1 MKNLKATL
9 IVDLLGNISTTS
21 RQWSQDLGAFSHA
34 GQRGLGGVGTA
45 VRRLGGDAEASSS
58 QMRQAF
64 RGMRSGMHAVS
75 ADMDRLKLSAEG
87 VFGSLTRL
95 YGLIT
100 GGALVY
106 GFKRLFLDPAV
117 HMESFQTRITSLNHG
132 DASATADTLKWAQK
146 NTQQAPWSLNQILEE
161 YSTTRGYGMSDAES
175 RRYVQMLEDQ
185 AGRHGWNK
193 QQIEGASLQ
202 LREMFARGK
211 LQGQDANQLSGYG
224 INAYQVL
231 AEKLHTDAGHMRKL
245 GEAGKLG
252 PETIRLL
259 FQTLREQASG
269 MAEKSMHTWAGM
281 TMRMQSDWDQFA
293 LKVMN
298 GGPFKFLEKQLSGV
312 LDQIAV
318 MQKDGQLDEL
328 ANDIGQGMLTAFM
341 SATEAVKWLVKQ
353 IKAARQALKQL
364 RDDGYGKN
372 LDNIASGAKTLAKYL
387 LLVYAAR
394 TALRLAGTVGMGA
407 LRLGST
413 PLRYTLATVG
423 AVTSPF
429 RKRRPVMPG
438 ELPGRGGRFMNFLS
452 GVNPAAVQ
460 PVLVT
465 NWPAGALAGGGSG
478 GGNTL
483 IEEGGSGKKRRNGR
497 TKKGPGKGRGMST
510 VVTAGEEL
518 AESAAK
524 KGLFGRMASRVG
536 GWFGKIPGLS
546 KAGSLLSAAGSK
558 LGLGKAA
565 GWLGKGGKF
574 LGRLGGGAFG
584 AALLAAPTLLDSQAT
599 AHDKGA
605 AVGSGIGAVAGGA
618 LGTFAGP
625 VGTVIGSTVGSYLG
639 EYLGGWL
646 TDAYQKIT
654 GGNDNGSGQ
663 AVQKAAARV
672 ELVAPEGWDKR
683 SIDIDDSDMFGL
695 DLNFYSGGNYVPWG

>member
-1 MKNLKATL
+1 MKNLKASL
-9 IVDLLGNISTTS
+9 IVDLLGNISSKS

-45 VRRLGGDAEASSS
+45 VRRLGGEAEASSS
-58 QMRQAF
+58 RMRQAF

-106 GFKRLFLDPAV
+106 GFKRLFLDPAA

-132 DASATADTLKWAQK
+132 DASATADTLKWAQR

-193 QQIEGASLQ
+193 QQVEGASLQ

-231 AEKLHTDAGHMRKL
+231 AEKLHTSASAIRKL

-318 MQKDGQLDEL
+318 MQKDGQLDDI
-328 ANDIGQGMLTAFM
+328 ANDIGQGMLTAFT
-341 SATEAVKWLVKQ
+341 SARDAVTWLVEK
-353 IKAARQALKQL
+353 IKAARQALKRL
-364 RDDGYGKN
+364 RDDGYGKT

-407 LRLGST
+407 LRLGAT

-429 RKRRPVMPG
+429 RKRQPVMPG
-438 ELPGRGGRFMNFLS
+438 EPPGRGGRFMNFLS

-465 NWPAGALAGGGSG
+465 NWPAGALAGGGG
-478 GGNTL
+478 NGGNTL
-483 IEEGGSGKKRRNGR
+483 IEDGGSGKKRRRGR

-518 AESAAK
+518 AENAAK

-546 KAGSLLSAAGSK
+546 KAGSLLSAAGNK
-558 LGLGKAA
+558 LGLGKVA
-565 GWLGKGGKF
+565 GWFGKGGKF
-574 LGRLGGGAFG
+574 LGRFGGGAFG
-584 AALLAAPTLLDSQAT
+584 ATLLAAPTLLDSQAT

-618 LGTFAGP
+618 LGALAGG
-625 VGTVIGSTVGSYLG
+625 VGAVVGSTVGSYLG
-639 EYLGGWL
+639 DYLGGWL

-654 GGNDNGSGQ
+654 GGNDNNNPPP
-663 AVQKAAARV
+663 QKAEARV
-672 ELVAPEGWDKR
+672 ELVAPPGWDAR
-683 SIDIDDSDMFGL
+683 SIDINDSDPFGL
-695 DLNFYSGGNYVPWG
+695 DLNFYSGGNYVPYG

>member
-1 MKNLKATL
+1 MKNLKASL
-9 IVDLLGNISTTS
+9 IVDLLGNISTKS

-45 VRRLGGDAEASSS
+45 VRRLGGEAETSSS
-58 QMRQAF
+58 RMRQAF
-64 RGMRSGMHAVS
+64 RGMRGGIHAVS
-75 ADMDRLKLSAEG
+75 ADLDRLKLSAEG
-87 VFGSLTRL
+87 AFGKLTHL
-95 YGLIT
+95 YGLLT
-100 GGALVY
+100 GGAAVY
-106 GFKRLFLDPAV
+106 GFKRLFLDPAA

-132 DASATADTLKWAQK
+132 DASATADTIKWAQK

-161 YSTTRGYGMSDAES
+161 YAITRGYGMSDAES

-185 AGRHGWNK
+185 AGRHGWNR
-193 QQIEGASLQ
+193 QQVEGASLQ

-231 AEKLHTDAGHMRKL
+231 AEKLHTTTGAIRKL
-245 GEAGKLG
+245 GEEGKLG

-341 SATEAVKWLVKQ
+341 SATEAVKWLVNQ
-353 IKAARQALKQL
+353 IKAARLALKQL
-364 RDDGYGKN
+364 RDDGYGKT

-394 TALRLAGTVGMGA
+394 TALRMAGAVGMGA
-407 LRLGST
+407 LRLGAT

-429 RKRRPVMPG
+429 RKRQPVMPG

-460 PVLVT
+460 PVFVT
-465 NWPAGALAGGGSG
+465 NWPAGALAGTGGN

-483 IEEGGSGKKRRNGR
+483 TEDGGRGKKRRNGR
-497 TKKGPGKGRGMST
+497 TKKGPGKGRGVST

-536 GWFGKIPGLS
+536 SWFGKIPGLS
-546 KAGSLLSAAGSK
+546 KAGSLLSAAGNK
-558 LGLGKAA
+558 LGLGKVA

-574 LGRLGGGAFG
+574 LGRFGGGAFG

-605 AVGSGIGAVAGGA
+605 AVGSGAGAVIGGA

-639 EYLGGWL
+639 DYLGGWL

-654 GGNDNGSGQ
+654 GSNDNSGQ

-672 ELVAPEGWDKR
+672 ELIAPEGWQAR
-683 SIDIDDSDMFGL
+683 SIDIDDSDPFGL
-695 DLNFYSGGNYVPWG
+695 DMNFYSGGNYVPYG

>member
-1 MKNLKATL
+1 MKNLKASL
-9 IVDLLGNISTTS
+9 IVDLLGNISTKS

-58 QMRQAF
+58 RMRQAF

-328 ANDIGQGMLTAFM
+328 ANDIGQGMLTAFL
-341 SATEAVKWLVKQ
+341 SAKDAVTWLVEK

-364 RDDGYGKN
+364 RDDGYGKT

-394 TALRLAGTVGMGA
+394 TALRLGRAVGMGA
-407 LRLGST
+407 LRLGAT

-460 PVLVT
+460 PVFVT
-465 NWPAGALAGGGSG
+465 NWPAAGLTGAGGN

-483 IEEGGSGKKRRNGR
+483 IEEGGGKKRRSGR
-497 TKKGPGKGRGMST
+497 TKKGPGKGRGIST

-518 AESAAK
+518 AENAAK

-558 LGLGKAA
+558 LGLGKVA
-565 GWLGKGGKF
+565 GWLGKGGKL
-574 LGRLGGGAFG
+574 LGRFGGGALG
-584 AALLAAPTLLDSQAT
+584 AALTAAPVLLDDQAT
-599 AHDKGA
+599 THDKGA
-605 AVGSGIGAVAGGA
+605 AVGSGIGMVAGGA
-618 LGTFAGP
+618 LGSFAGP
-625 VGTVIGSTVGSYLG
+625 VGTMIGSTVGSYLG

-654 GGNDNGSGQ
+654 GSDNGNGQ

-695 DLNFYSGGNYVPWG
+695 DLNFYSGGNYVPYG

>member
-1 MKNLKATL
+1 MKNLKASL
-9 IVDLLGNISTTS
+9 IVDLLGNISTKS

-45 VRRLGGDAEASSS
+45 VRRLGGEAETSSS
-58 QMRQAF
+58 RMRQAF
-64 RGMRSGMHAVS
+64 RGMRGGIHAVS
-75 ADMDRLKLSAEG
+75 ADLDRLKLSAEG
-87 VFGSLTRL
+87 AFGKLTHL
-95 YGLIT
+95 YGLLT
-100 GGALVY
+100 GGAAVY
-106 GFKRLFLDPAV
+106 GFKRLFLDPAA

-132 DASATADTLKWAQK
+132 DASATADTIKWAQK

-161 YSTTRGYGMSDAES
+161 YAITRGYGMSDAES

-185 AGRHGWNK
+185 AGRHGWNR
-193 QQIEGASLQ
+193 QQVEGASLQ

-231 AEKLHTDAGHMRKL
+231 AEKLHTTTGAIRKL
-245 GEAGKLG
+245 GEEGKLG

-298 GGPFKFLEKQLSGV
+298 GGPFKFLETQLSGV

-328 ANDIGQGMLTAFM
+328 ANDIGQGMLTAFT
-341 SATEAVKWLVKQ
+341 SARDAVTWLVKQ

-364 RDDGYGKN
+364 RDDGYGKT
-372 LDNIASGAKTLAKYL
+372 LDNIAGGAKTLAKYL

-394 TALRLAGTVGMGA
+394 TALRMAGAVGMGA
-407 LRLGST
+407 LRLGAT

-460 PVLVT
+460 PVFVT
-465 NWPAGALAGGGSG
+465 NWPAGALAGTGGN

-483 IEEGGSGKKRRNGR
+483 TEDGGSGKKRRNRR
-497 TKKGPGKGRGMST
+497 TRKGPGKGRGVST

-558 LGLGKAA
+558 LGLGKVA
-565 GWLGKGGKF
+565 GWLGKGSKF
-574 LGRLGGGAFG
+574 LGRFGGGAFG
-584 AALLAAPTLLDSQAT
+584 AALLAAPTLLDSQAS

-605 AVGSGIGAVAGGA
+605 AVGSGAGAVIGGA

-639 EYLGGWL
+639 DYLGGWL

-654 GGNDNGSGQ
+654 GSNDNSGQ

-672 ELVAPEGWDKR
+672 ELIAPEGWQAR
-683 SIDIDDSDMFGL
+683 SIDIDDSDPFGL
-695 DLNFYSGGNYVPWG
+695 DMNFYSGGNYVPYG

>member
-1 MKNLKATL
+1 MKNLKASL
-9 IVDLLGNISTTS
+9 IVDLLGNISTKS

-45 VRRLGGDAEASSS
+45 VRRLGGEAEVTSSR
-58 QMRQAF
+58 MRQAF
-64 RGMRSGMHAVS
+64 RGMRGGIHAVS
-75 ADMDRLKLSAEG
+75 ADLDRLALSAQG
-87 VFGSLTRL
+87 AFGKLTHL
-95 YGLIT
+95 YGLLT

-193 QQIEGASLQ
+193 QQVEGASLQ

-231 AEKLHTDAGHMRKL
+231 AEKLHTTAGAIRDL
-245 GEAGKLG
+245 GEKGKLG

-364 RDDGYGKN
+364 RDDGYGKT

-394 TALRLAGTVGMGA
+394 TALRFGRAVGLGA
-407 LRLGST
+407 LRLGAT

-429 RKRRPVMPG
+429 RKRQPVMPG

-460 PVLVT
+460 PVFVT

-483 IEEGGSGKKRRNGR
+483 IEEGGGGKKRRSGR
-497 TKKGPGKGRGMST
+497 TKKGPGKGRGVST

-524 KGLFGRMASRVG
+524 KGFFGRMASRVG
-536 GWFGKIPGLS
+536 GWFGKIPGVT
-546 KAGSLLSAAGSK
+546 KAGSLLSAAGNK
-558 LGLGKAA
+558 LGLGKVT
-565 GWLGKGGKF
+565 GWLGKGGKL
-574 LGRLGGGAFG
+574 LGRVGSGAFG
-584 AALLAAPTLLDSQAT
+584 AALLAAPTLLDSQAS
-599 AHDKGA
+599 AYDKGA
-605 AVGSGIGAVAGGA
+605 AVGSGVGAVVGGA

-639 EYLGGWL
+639 DYLGGWL

-654 GGNDNGSGQ
+654 GGNDSGSGQ
-663 AVQKAAARV
+663 AIQKASARV
-672 ELVAPEGWDKR
+672 ELVAPEGWQAR
-683 SIDIDDSDMFGL
+683 SIDINDSDPFGL
-695 DLNFYSGGNYVPWG
+695 DMNFYSGGNYVPYG

>member
-1 MKNLKATL
+1 MKNLKASL
-9 IVDLLGNISTTS
+9 IVDLLGNISSKS

-45 VRRLGGDAEASSS
+45 VRHLGGETEVTSSR
-58 QMRQAF
+58 MRQAF
-64 RGMRSGMHAVS
+64 RGMRGGIHAVS
-75 ADMDRLKLSAEG
+75 ADLDRLALSAQG
-87 VFGSLTRL
+87 AFGKLTHL
-95 YGLIT
+95 YGLLT

-106 GFKRLFLDPAV
+106 GFKRLFLDPAAQ
-117 HMESFQTRITSLNHG
+117 MESFQTRITSLNHG
-132 DASATADTLKWAQK
+132 DASATADTLNWAQK

-193 QQIEGASLQ
+193 QQVEGASLQ

-231 AEKLHTDAGHMRKL
+231 AEKLHTTAGAIRKL
-245 GEAGKLG
+245 GEEGKLG
-252 PETIRLL
+252 PETIKLL

-298 GGPFKFLEKQLSGV
+298 GGPFKFLETQMSGI

-318 MQKDGQLDEL
+318 MQKDGQFDEI
-328 ANDIGQGMLTAFM
+328 ANDIGQGMLTAFT
-341 SATEAVKWLVKQ
+341 SAKDAVTWLVEK

-364 RDDGYGKN
+364 RDDGYGKT

-394 TALRLAGTVGMGA
+394 TALRLAGAVGMGA
-407 LRLGST
+407 LRLGAT

-460 PVLVT
+460 PVFVT
-465 NWPAGALAGGGSG
+465 NWPAGALAGAGGN

-483 IEEGGSGKKRRNGR
+483 IEDGGSGRKRRGGR
-497 TKKGPGKGRGMST
+497 IKKGPGKGRGIST

-558 LGLGKAA
+558 LGLGKVA
-565 GWLGKGGKF
+565 GWLGKGGKL
-574 LGRLGGGAFG
+574 LGRFGGGALG
-584 AALLAAPTLLDSQAT
+584 AALTAAPVLLDNQAT
-599 AHDKGA
+599 THDKGA
-605 AVGSGIGAVAGGA
+605 AVGSGIGMVAGGA
-618 LGTFAGP
+618 LGSFAGP
-625 VGTVIGSTVGSYLG
+625 VGTMIGSTVGSYLG

-654 GGNDNGSGQ
+654 GSDNGNGQ

-672 ELVAPEGWDKR
+672 ELVAPPGWDKR

-695 DLNFYSGGNYVPWG
+695 DLNFYSGGNYVPYG

>member
-1 MKNLKATL
+1 MKNLKASL
-9 IVDLLGNISTTS
+9 IVDLLGNISTKS

-45 VRRLGGDAEASSS
+45 VRRLGGEAEAGSSR
-58 QMRQAF
+58 MRQAF
-64 RGMRSGMHAVS
+64 RGMRGGIHAVS
-75 ADMDRLKLSAEG
+75 ADLDRLKLSAEG
-87 VFGSLTRL
+87 AFGKLTHL
-95 YGLIT
+95 YGLLT
-100 GGALVY
+100 GGAAVY
-106 GFKRLFLDPAV
+106 GFKRLFLDPAS
-117 HMESFQTRITSLNHG
+117 HMENFKTRITSLNHG
-132 DASATADTLKWAQK
+132 DAAATDSTIKWARQ
-146 NTQQAPWSLNQILEE
+146 NTQEAPWSMSQILEE
-161 YSTTRGYGMSDAES
+161 YAVTRGYGMSDAES
-175 RRYVQMLEDQ
+175 RKYVHMLEDQ

-202 LREMFARGK
+202 LREMYARGK
-211 LQGQDANQLSGYG
+211 IQGQDANQLSGYG

-231 AEKLHTDAGHMRKL
+231 AEKLHTKASVIREL
-245 GEAGKLG
+245 GEKGKLG
-252 PETIRLL
+252 PEAIKLL
-259 FQTLREQASG
+259 FQTLQEQAKGAAKVASG
-269 MAEKSMHTWAGM
+269 TWTGM
-281 TMRMQSDWDQFA
+281 VMRMQSDWEQFA
-293 LKVMN
+293 QQVMDT
-298 GGPFKFLEKQLSGV
+298 GPFKFLETQLSGV

-328 ANDIGQGMLTAFM
+328 ANDIGQGMLTAFT
-341 SATEAVKWLVKQ
+341 SARDAVTWLVKQ

-364 RDDGYGKN
+364 RDDGYGKT
-372 LDNIASGAKTLAKYL
+372 LDNIAGGAKTLAKYL

-394 TALRLAGTVGMGA
+394 TALRMAGAVGMGA
-407 LRLGST
+407 LRLGAT

-429 RKRRPVMPG
+429 RKRRPVIPG
-438 ELPGRGGRFMNFLS
+438 EMPGRGGRFMNFLS

-460 PVLVT
+460 PVFVT
-465 NWPAGALAGGGSG
+465 NWPAGALAGAGGN

-483 IEEGGSGKKRRNGR
+483 TEDGGRGKKRRNGR
-497 TKKGPGKGRGMST
+497 TKKGPGKGRGVST

-546 KAGSLLSAAGSK
+546 KAGSLLSAAGNK
-558 LGLGKAA
+558 PGLGKVA
-565 GWLGKGGKF
+565 GWLGKGSKF
-574 LGRLGGGAFG
+574 LGRFGGGAFG
-584 AALLAAPTLLDSQAT
+584 AALLAAPTLLDSQAS

-605 AVGSGIGAVAGGA
+605 AVGSGAGAVIGGA

-639 EYLGGWL
+639 DYLGGWL

-654 GGNDNGSGQ
+654 GGNDNNNPLP
-663 AVQKAAARV
+663 QKAEARV
-672 ELVAPEGWDKR
+672 ELVAPPGWDAR
-683 SIDIDDSDMFGL
+683 SIDIDDSDPFGL
-695 DLNFYSGGNYVPWG
+695 DLNFYSGGNYVPYG

>member
-1 MKNLKATL
+1 MKNLKASL
-9 IVDLLGNISTTS
+9 IVDLLGNISTKS

-34 GQRGLGGVGTA
+34 GQRGLGGVGMA
-45 VRRLGGDAEASSS
+45 VRRLGGEAETSSS
-58 QMRQAF
+58 RMRQAF
-64 RGMRSGMHAVS
+64 RGMRGGIHAVS
-75 ADMDRLKLSAEG
+75 ADLDRLKLSAEG
-87 VFGSLTRL
+87 AFGKLTHL
-95 YGLIT
+95 YGLLT
-100 GGALVY
+100 GGAAVY
-106 GFKRLFLDPAV
+106 GFKRLFLDPAA

-132 DASATADTLKWAQK
+132 DASATADTIKWAQK

-161 YSTTRGYGMSDAES
+161 YSITRGYGMSDAES

-185 AGRHGWNK
+185 AGRHGWNR
-193 QQIEGASLQ
+193 QQVEGASLQ

-231 AEKLHTDAGHMRKL
+231 AEKLHTTTGAVRKL
-245 GEAGKLG
+245 GEEGKLG

-364 RDDGYGKN
+364 RDDGYGRT

-394 TALRLAGTVGMGA
+394 TALRMAGAVGMGA
-407 LRLGST
+407 LRLGAT

-460 PVLVT
+460 PVFVT

-483 IEEGGSGKKRRNGR
+483 IEDGGSGKKRRNRR
-497 TKKGPGKGRGMST
+497 TKKGPGKGRGVST

-558 LGLGKAA
+558 LGLGKVT

-574 LGRLGGGAFG
+574 LGRFGGGAFG

-654 GGNDNGSGQ
+654 GGNDNNNPPP
-663 AVQKAAARV
+663 QKAEARV
-672 ELVAPEGWDKR
+672 ELVAPPGWDAR
-683 SIDIDDSDMFGL
+683 SIDIDDSDPFGL
-695 DLNFYSGGNYVPWG
+695 DLNFYSGGNYVPYG

>member
-1 MKNLKATL
+1 MKNLKASL
-9 IVDLLGNISTTS
+9 IVDLLGNISTKS

-45 VRRLGGDAEASSS
+45 VRRLGGEAEAGSSR
-58 QMRQAF
+58 MRQAF
-64 RGMRSGMHAVS
+64 RGMRGGIHAVS
-75 ADMDRLKLSAEG
+75 ADLDRLKLSAEG
-87 VFGSLTRL
+87 AFGKLTHL
-95 YGLIT
+95 YGLLT
-100 GGALVY
+100 GGAAVY
-106 GFKRLFLDPAV
+106 GFKRLFLDPAS
-117 HMESFQTRITSLNHG
+117 HMENFKTRITSLNHG
-132 DASATADTLKWAQK
+132 DAAATDSTIKWARQ
-146 NTQQAPWSLNQILEE
+146 NTQEAPWSMSQILEE
-161 YSTTRGYGMSDAES
+161 YAVTRGYGMSDAES
-175 RRYVQMLEDQ
+175 RKYVHMLEDQ

-202 LREMFARGK
+202 LREMYARGK
-211 LQGQDANQLSGYG
+211 IQGQDANQLSGYG

-231 AEKLHTDAGHMRKL
+231 AEKLHTKASVIREL
-245 GEAGKLG
+245 GEKGKLG
-252 PETIRLL
+252 PEAIKLL
-259 FQTLREQASG
+259 FQTLQEQAKGAAKVASG
-269 MAEKSMHTWAGM
+269 TWTGM
-281 TMRMQSDWDQFA
+281 VMRMQSDWEQFA
-293 LKVMN
+293 QQVMDT
-298 GGPFKFLEKQLSGV
+298 GPFKFLEKQLSGV

-364 RDDGYGKN
+364 RDDGYGKT
-372 LDNIASGAKTLAKYL
+372 LDNIAGGAKTLAKYL

-394 TALRLAGTVGMGA
+394 TALRMAGAVGMGA
-407 LRLGST
+407 LRLGAT

-429 RKRRPVMPG
+429 RKRRPVIPG
-438 ELPGRGGRFMNFLS
+438 EMPGRGGRFMNFLS
-452 GVNPAAVQ
+452 GVNSAAVQ
-460 PVLVT
+460 PVFVT

-483 IEEGGSGKKRRNGR
+483 IEDGGSSKKRRSGR
-497 TKKGPGKGRGMST
+497 TKKGPGKGRGIST

-546 KAGSLLSAAGSK
+546 KAGSLLSAAGNK
-558 LGLGKAA
+558 PGLGKVA
-565 GWLGKGGKF
+565 GWLGKGSKF
-574 LGRLGGGAFG
+574 LGRFGGGAFG
-584 AALLAAPTLLDSQAT
+584 AALLAAPTLLDSQAS

-605 AVGSGIGAVAGGA
+605 AVGSGAGAVIGGA

-639 EYLGGWL
+639 DYLGGWL

-654 GGNDNGSGQ
+654 GGNDNNNPPP
-663 AVQKAAARV
+663 QKAEARV
-672 ELVAPEGWDKR
+672 ELVAPPGWDAR
-683 SIDIDDSDMFGL
+683 SIDIDDSDPFGL
-695 DLNFYSGGNYVPWG
+695 DMNFYSGGNYVPYG

>member
-1 MKNLKATL
+1 MKNLKASL
-9 IVDLLGNISTTS
+9 IVDLLGNISTKS

-45 VRRLGGDAEASSS
+45 VRRLGGEAETSSS
-58 QMRQAF
+58 RMRQAF
-64 RGMRSGMHAVS
+64 RGMRGGIHAVS
-75 ADMDRLKLSAEG
+75 ADLDRLKLSAEG
-87 VFGSLTRL
+87 AFGKLTHL
-95 YGLIT
+95 YGLLT
-100 GGALVY
+100 GGAAVY
-106 GFKRLFLDPAV
+106 GFKRLFLDPAA

-132 DASATADTLKWAQK
+132 DASATADTIKWAQK

-161 YSTTRGYGMSDAES
+161 YAITRGYGMSDAES

-185 AGRHGWNK
+185 AGRHGWNR
-193 QQIEGASLQ
+193 QQVEGASLQ

-231 AEKLHTDAGHMRKL
+231 AEKLHTTTGAIRKL
-245 GEAGKLG
+245 GEEGKLG

-328 ANDIGQGMLTAFM
+328 ASDIGQGMLTAFM

-353 IKAARQALKQL
+353 IKAARLALKQL
-364 RDDGYGKN
+364 RDDGYGKT
-372 LDNIASGAKTLAKYL
+372 LDNIAGGAKTLAKYL

-394 TALRLAGTVGMGA
+394 TALRMAGAVGMGA
-407 LRLGST
+407 LRLGAT

-429 RKRRPVMPG
+429 RKRQPVMPG

-460 PVLVT
+460 PVFVT
-465 NWPAGALAGGGSG
+465 NWPAGALAGTGGN

-483 IEEGGSGKKRRNGR
+483 TEDGGSGKKRRNRR
-497 TKKGPGKGRGMST
+497 TRKGPGKGRGVST

-524 KGLFGRMASRVG
+524 KGFFGRMASRVG

-558 LGLGKAA
+558 LGLGKVA
-565 GWLGKGGKF
+565 GWLGKGSKF
-574 LGRLGGGAFG
+574 LGRFGGGAFG
-584 AALLAAPTLLDSQAT
+584 AALLAAPTLLDSQAS

-618 LGTFAGP
+618 LGALAGG
-625 VGTVIGSTVGSYLG
+625 VGAVVGSTVGSYLG
-639 EYLGGWL
+639 DYLGGWL

-654 GGNDNGSGQ
+654 GSNDNSGQ

-672 ELVAPEGWDKR
+672 ELIAPEGWQAR
-683 SIDIDDSDMFGL
+683 SIDIDDSDPFGL
-695 DLNFYSGGNYVPWG
+695 DMNFYSGGNYVPYG

>member
-1 MKNLKATL
+1 MKNLKASL
-9 IVDLLGNISTTS
+9 IVDLLGNISTKS

-45 VRRLGGDAEASSS
+45 VRRLGGEAEAGSSR
-58 QMRQAF
+58 MRQAF
-64 RGMRSGMHAVS
+64 RGMRGGIHAVS
-75 ADMDRLKLSAEG
+75 ADLDRLKLSAEG
-87 VFGSLTRL
+87 AFGKLTHL
-95 YGLIT
+95 YGLLT
-100 GGALVY
+100 GGAAVY
-106 GFKRLFLDPAV
+106 GFKRLFLDPAA

-132 DASATADTLKWAQK
+132 DASATADTIKWAQK

-161 YSTTRGYGMSDAES
+161 YAITRGYGMSDAES

-185 AGRHGWNK
+185 AGRHGWNR
-193 QQIEGASLQ
+193 QQVEGASLQ

-231 AEKLHTDAGHMRKL
+231 AEKLHTTTGAIRKL
-245 GEAGKLG
+245 GEEGKLG

-298 GGPFKFLEKQLSGV
+298 GGPFKFLETQLSGV

-328 ANDIGQGMLTAFM
+328 ANDIGQGMLTAFV

-364 RDDGYGKN
+364 RDDGYGKT
-372 LDNIASGAKTLAKYL
+372 LDNIAGGAKTLAKYL

-394 TALRLAGTVGMGA
+394 TALRMAGAVGMGA
-407 LRLGST
+407 LRLGVT

-429 RKRRPVMPG
+429 RKRQPVMPG

-460 PVLVT
+460 PVFVT
-465 NWPAGALAGGGSG
+465 NWPAGALAGAGGN

-483 IEEGGSGKKRRNGR
+483 TEDGGRGKKRRNGR
-497 TKKGPGKGRGMST
+497 TKKGPGKGRGVST
-510 VVTAGEEL
+510 VVTAGEAL

-558 LGLGKAA
+558 LGLGKVA
-565 GWLGKGGKF
+565 GWLGKGSKF
-574 LGRLGGGAFG
+574 LGRIGGGAFG
-584 AALLAAPTLLDSQAT
+584 ATLLAAPTLLDSQAS

-618 LGTFAGP
+618 LGALAGG
-625 VGTVIGSTVGSYLG
+625 VGAVVGSTVGSYLG
-639 EYLGGWL
+639 DYLGGWL

-654 GGNDNGSGQ
+654 GSNDNSGQ

-672 ELVAPEGWDKR
+672 ELIAPEGWQAR
-683 SIDIDDSDMFGL
+683 SIDIDDSDPFGL
-695 DLNFYSGGNYVPWG
+695 DMNFYSGGNYVPYG

>member
-1 MKNLKATL
+1 MKNLKASL
-9 IVDLLGNISTTS
+9 IVDLLGNISTKS

-45 VRRLGGDAEASSS
+45 VRRLGGEAEAGSSR
-58 QMRQAF
+58 MRQAF
-64 RGMRSGMHAVS
+64 RGMRGGIHAVS
-75 ADMDRLKLSAEG
+75 ADLDRLKLSAEG
-87 VFGSLTRL
+87 AFGKLTHL
-95 YGLIT
+95 YGLLT
-100 GGALVY
+100 GGAAVY

-132 DASATADTLKWAQK
+132 DASATADTIKWAQK

-161 YSTTRGYGMSDAES
+161 YAITRGYGMSDAES

-185 AGRHGWNK
+185 AGRHGWNR
-193 QQIEGASLQ
+193 QQVEGASLQ

-231 AEKLHTDAGHMRKL
+231 AEKLHTTTGAIRKL
-245 GEAGKLG
+245 GEEGKLG

-298 GGPFKFLEKQLSGV
+298 GGPFKFLETQLSGV

-328 ANDIGQGMLTAFM
+328 ANDIGQGMLTAFT
-341 SATEAVKWLVKQ
+341 SARDAVTWLVKQ

-364 RDDGYGKN
+364 RDDGYGKT

-394 TALRLAGTVGMGA
+394 TALRMAGAVGMGA
-407 LRLGST
+407 LRLGAT

-460 PVLVT
+460 PVFVT

-483 IEEGGSGKKRRNGR
+483 IEDGGSSKKRRNGR
-497 TKKGPGKGRGMST
+497 TKKGPGKGRGVST
-510 VVTAGEEL
+510 VVTAGEAL

-546 KAGSLLSAAGSK
+546 KAGSLLSAAGNK
-558 LGLGKAA
+558 PGLGKVA
-565 GWLGKGGKF
+565 GWLGKGSKF
-574 LGRLGGGAFG
+574 LGRFGGGAFG
-584 AALLAAPTLLDSQAT
+584 AALLAAPTLLDSQAS

-605 AVGSGIGAVAGGA
+605 AVGSGAGAVIGGA

-639 EYLGGWL
+639 DYLGGWL

-654 GGNDNGSGQ
+654 GSNDNRGQ

-672 ELVAPEGWDKR
+672 ELIAPEGWQAR
-683 SIDIDDSDMFGL
+683 SIDIDDSDPFGL
-695 DLNFYSGGNYVPWG
+695 DMNFYSGGNYVPYG

>member
-1 MKNLKATL
+1 MKNLKASL

-45 VRRLGGDAEASSS
+45 VRRLGGDAETSSS
-58 QMRQAF
+58 RMRQAF
-64 RGMRSGMHAVS
+64 RGMRSGIHAVS

-106 GFKRLFLDPAV
+106 GFKRLFLDPASSL
-117 HMESFQTRITSLNHG
+117 ENFQTRITSLNHG
-132 DASATADTLKWAQK
+132 DASATAGTINWARQ
-146 NTQQAPWSLNQILEE
+146 NTQQAPWSMSQILEE
-161 YSTTRGYGMSDAES
+161 YATTRGYGMSDAES
-175 RRYVQMLEDQ
+175 RRYVQMMEDQ

-202 LREMFARGK
+202 LREMYARGK

-231 AEKLHTDAGHMRKL
+231 AEKLHTSASAIRKL

-259 FQTLREQASG
+259 FQTLREQANG
-269 MAEKSMHTWAGM
+269 MAKKAMTTWTGM
-281 TMRMQSDWDQFA
+281 TMRMQSDWEQFA
-293 LKVMN
+293 QRVMDT
-298 GGPFKFLEKQLSGV
+298 GPFKFLEKQLSGV

-318 MQKDGQLDEL
+318 MQKDGQLDDI
-328 ANDIGQGMLTAFM
+328 ANDIGQGMLTAFT
-341 SATEAVKWLVKQ
+341 SARDAVTWLVEK

-364 RDDGYGKN
+364 RDDGYGKT

-394 TALRLAGTVGMGA
+394 TALRLAGAVGMGA
-407 LRLGST
+407 LRLGAT

-429 RKRRPVMPG
+429 RKRQPVMPG
-438 ELPGRGGRFMNFLS
+438 EPPGRGGRFMNFLS
-452 GVNPAAVQ
+452 GVNPATVQ

-465 NWPAGALAGGGSG
+465 NWPAGALAGGGG
-478 GGNTL
+478 NGGNTL
-483 IEEGGSGKKRRNGR
+483 IEDGGSVKKRRRGR

-558 LGLGKAA
+558 LGLGKVA

-584 AALLAAPTLLDSQAT
+584 ATLLAAPTLLDSQAT

-618 LGTFAGP
+618 LGALAGG
-625 VGTVIGSTVGSYLG
+625 VGAVVGSTVGSYLG
-639 EYLGGWL
+639 DYLGGWL

-654 GGNDNGSGQ
+654 GGNDNNNPPP
-663 AVQKAAARV
+663 QKAEARV
-672 ELVAPEGWDKR
+672 ELVAPPGWDAR
-683 SIDIDDSDMFGL
+683 SIDINDSDPFGL
-695 DLNFYSGGNYVPWG
+695 DLNFYSGGNYVPYG

>member
-1 MKNLKATL
+1 MKNLKASL
-9 IVDLLGNISTTS
+9 IVDLLGNISTKS

-45 VRRLGGDAEASSS
+45 VRRLGGEAETSSS
-58 QMRQAF
+58 RMRQAF
-64 RGMRSGMHAVS
+64 RGMRGGIHAVS
-75 ADMDRLKLSAEG
+75 TDLDRLKLSAEG
-87 VFGSLTRL
+87 AFGKLTHL
-95 YGLIT
+95 YGLLT
-100 GGALVY
+100 GGAAVY
-106 GFKRLFLDPAV
+106 GFKRLFLDPAS
-117 HMESFQTRITSLNHG
+117 HMENFKTRITSLNHG
-132 DASATADTLKWAQK
+132 DAAATDSTIKWARQ
-146 NTQQAPWSLNQILEE
+146 NTQEAPWSMSQILEE
-161 YSTTRGYGMSDAES
+161 YAVTRGYGMSDAES
-175 RRYVQMLEDQ
+175 RKYVHMLEDQ

-202 LREMFARGK
+202 LREMYARGK
-211 LQGQDANQLSGYG
+211 IQGQDANQLSGYG

-231 AEKLHTDAGHMRKL
+231 AEKLHTKASVIREL
-245 GEAGKLG
+245 GEKGKLG
-252 PETIRLL
+252 PEAIKLL
-259 FQTLREQASG
+259 FQTLQEQAKGAAKVASG
-269 MAEKSMHTWAGM
+269 TWTGM
-281 TMRMQSDWDQFA
+281 VMRMQSDWEQFA
-293 LKVMN
+293 QKVMDT
-298 GGPFKFLEKQLSGV
+298 GPFKFLETRMSGI

-328 ANDIGQGMLTAFM
+328 ANDIGQGMLTAFV

-364 RDDGYGKN
+364 RDDGYGRT
-372 LDNIASGAKTLAKYL
+372 LDNIAGGAKTLAKYL

-394 TALRLAGTVGMGA
+394 TALRMAGAVGMGA
-407 LRLGST
+407 LRLGAT

-438 ELPGRGGRFMNFLS
+438 EMPGRGGRFMNFLS

-460 PVLVT
+460 PVFVT
-465 NWPAGALAGGGSG
+465 NWPAGALAGAGGN

-483 IEEGGSGKKRRNGR
+483 IEDGGSGKKRRGGR
-497 TKKGPGKGRGMST
+497 TKKGPGKGRGVST

-536 GWFGKIPGLS
+536 GWFGKIPGVS

-558 LGLGKAA
+558 LGLGKVA
-565 GWLGKGGKF
+565 GWLGKGSKF
-574 LGRLGGGAFG
+574 LGRFGGGAFG

-654 GGNDNGSGQ
+654 GGNDNNNPPP
-663 AVQKAAARV
+663 QKAEARV
-672 ELVAPEGWDKR
+672 ELIAPEGWQVR
-683 SIDIDDSDMFGL
+683 SIDINDADPFGL
-695 DLNFYSGGNYVPWG
+695 DLNFYSGGNYVPYG

>member
-1 MKNLKATL
+1 MKNLKASL
-9 IVDLLGNISTTS
+9 IVDLLGNISTKS

-45 VRRLGGDAEASSS
+45 VRRLGGEAEAGSSR
-58 QMRQAF
+58 MRQAF
-64 RGMRSGMHAVS
+64 RGMRGGIHAVS
-75 ADMDRLKLSAEG
+75 ADLDRLKLSAEG
-87 VFGSLTRL
+87 AFSKLTHL
-95 YGLIT
+95 YGLLT
-100 GGALVY
+100 GGAAVY
-106 GFKRLFLDPAV
+106 GFKRLFLDPAA

-132 DASATADTLKWAQK
+132 DASATADTIKWAQK

-161 YSTTRGYGMSDAES
+161 YAITRGYGMSDAES

-185 AGRHGWNK
+185 AGRHGWNR
-193 QQIEGASLQ
+193 QQVEGASLQ

-231 AEKLHTDAGHMRKL
+231 AEKLHTTTGAIRKL
-245 GEAGKLG
+245 GEEGKLG

-298 GGPFKFLEKQLSGV
+298 GGPFKFLETQLSGV

-328 ANDIGQGMLTAFM
+328 ANDIGQGMLTAFT
-341 SATEAVKWLVKQ
+341 SARDAVTWLVKQ

-364 RDDGYGKN
+364 RDDGYGKT

-394 TALRLAGTVGMGA
+394 TALRMAGAVGMGA
-407 LRLGST
+407 LRLGAT

-429 RKRRPVMPG
+429 RKRRPVIPG
-438 ELPGRGGRFMNFLS
+438 EMPGRGGRFMNFLS

-460 PVLVT
+460 PVFVT
-465 NWPAGALAGGGSG
+465 NWPAGALAGGGG
-478 GGNTL
+478 NGGNTL
-483 IEEGGSGKKRRNGR
+483 IEDGGSSKKRRNGR
-497 TKKGPGKGRGMST
+497 TKKGPGKGRGVST
-510 VVTAGEEL
+510 VVTAGEAL

-558 LGLGKAA
+558 LGLGKVA
-565 GWLGKGGKF
+565 GWLGKGSKF
-574 LGRLGGGAFG
+574 LGRIGGGAFG
-584 AALLAAPTLLDSQAT
+584 ATLLAAPTLLDSQAS

-618 LGTFAGP
+618 LGALAGG
-625 VGTVIGSTVGSYLG
+625 VGAVVGSTVGSYLG
-639 EYLGGWL
+639 DYLGGWL

-654 GGNDNGSGQ
+654 GSNDNSGQ

-672 ELVAPEGWDKR
+672 ELIAPEGWQAR
-683 SIDIDDSDMFGL
+683 SIDIDDSDPFGL
-695 DLNFYSGGNYVPWG
+695 DMNFYSGGNYVPYG

>member
-1 MKNLKATL
+1 MKNLKASL
-9 IVDLLGNISTTS
+9 IVDLLGNISTKS

-45 VRRLGGDAEASSS
+45 VRRLGGEAEASSS
-58 QMRQAF
+58 RMRQAF
-64 RGMRSGMHAVS
+64 RGMRGGIHAVS
-75 ADMDRLKLSAEG
+75 ADLDRLKLSAEG
-87 VFGSLTRL
+87 AFGKLTHL
-95 YGLIT
+95 YGLLT
-100 GGALVY
+100 GGAAVY
-106 GFKRLFLDPAV
+106 GFKRLFLDPAA

-132 DASATADTLKWAQK
+132 DASATADTIKWAQK

-161 YSTTRGYGMSDAES
+161 YSITRGYGMSDAES

-185 AGRHGWNK
+185 AGRHGWNR
-193 QQIEGASLQ
+193 QQVEGASLQ

-231 AEKLHTDAGHMRKL
+231 AEKLHTTTGAVRKL
-245 GEAGKLG
+245 GEEGKLG

-364 RDDGYGKN
+364 RDDGYGRT
-372 LDNIASGAKTLAKYL
+372 LDNIAGGAKTLAKYL

-394 TALRLAGTVGMGA
+394 TALRMAGAVGMGA
-407 LRLGST
+407 LRLGAT

-452 GVNPAAVQ
+452 GINPAAVQ
-460 PVLVT
+460 PVFVT

-478 GGNTL
+478 GGNPL
-483 IEEGGSGKKRRNGR
+483 IEDGGSGKKRRNRR
-497 TKKGPGKGRGMST
+497 TRKGPGKGRGVST

-558 LGLGKAA
+558 PGLGKVA
-565 GWLGKGGKF
+565 GWLGKGSKF
-574 LGRLGGGAFG
+574 LGRIGGGAFG
-584 AALLAAPTLLDSQAT
+584 AALLAAPTLLDSQAS

-618 LGTFAGP
+618 LGALAGG
-625 VGTVIGSTVGSYLG
+625 VGAVVGSTVGSYLG
-639 EYLGGWL
+639 DYLGGWL

-654 GGNDNGSGQ
+654 GSNDNSGQ

-672 ELVAPEGWDKR
+672 ELIAPEGWQAR
-683 SIDIDDSDMFGL
+683 SIDIDDSDPFGL
-695 DLNFYSGGNYVPWG
+695 DMNFYSGGNYVPYG

>member
-1 MKNLKATL
+1 
-9 IVDLLGNISTTS
+9 
-21 RQWSQDLGAFSHA
+21 
-34 GQRGLGGVGTA
+34 
-45 VRRLGGDAEASSS
+45 
-58 QMRQAF
+58 RQAF

-106 GFKRLFLDPAV
+106 GFKRLFLDPAA

-132 DASATADTLKWAQK
+132 DASATADTLKWAQR

-193 QQIEGASLQ
+193 QQVEGASLQ

-231 AEKLHTDAGHMRKL
+231 AEKLHTSASAIRKL

-318 MQKDGQLDEL
+318 MQKDGQLDDI
-328 ANDIGQGMLTAFM
+328 ANDIGQGMLTAFT
-341 SATEAVKWLVKQ
+341 SARDAVTWLVEK

-364 RDDGYGKN
+364 RDDGYGKT

-394 TALRLAGTVGMGA
+394 TALRLAGAVGMGA
-407 LRLGST
+407 LRLGAT
-413 PLRYTLATVG
+413 PLRYGLATVG

-429 RKRRPVMPG
+429 RRRQPVMPG

-465 NWPAGALAGGGSG
+465 NWPAGALAGGGG
-478 GGNTL
+478 NGGNTL
-483 IEEGGSGKKRRNGR
+483 IEDGGSGKKRRRGR

-510 VVTAGEEL
+510 VVTAG
-518 AESAAK
+518 
-524 KGLFGRMASRVG
+524 
-536 GWFGKIPGLS
+536 
-546 KAGSLLSAAGSK
+546 
-558 LGLGKAA
+558 
-565 GWLGKGGKF
+565 
-574 LGRLGGGAFG
+574 
-584 AALLAAPTLLDSQAT
+584 
-599 AHDKGA
+599 
-605 AVGSGIGAVAGGA
+605 
-618 LGTFAGP
+618 
-625 VGTVIGSTVGSYLG
+625 
-639 EYLGGWL
+639 
-646 TDAYQKIT
+646 
-654 GGNDNGSGQ
+654 
-663 AVQKAAARV
+663 
-672 ELVAPEGWDKR
+672 
-683 SIDIDDSDMFGL
+683 
-695 DLNFYSGGNYVPWG
+695 

>member
-1 MKNLKATL
+1 MKNLKASL

-58 QMRQAF
+58 RMRQAF
-64 RGMRSGMHAVS
+64 RGMRSGIHAVS

-106 GFKRLFLDPAV
+106 GFKRLFLDPASSL
-117 HMESFQTRITSLNHG
+117 ENFQTRITSLNHG
-132 DASATADTLKWAQK
+132 DAPATAGTINWARQ
-146 NTQQAPWSLNQILEE
+146 NTQQAPWSMSQILEE
-161 YSTTRGYGMSDAES
+161 YATTRGYGMSDAES
-175 RRYVQMLEDQ
+175 RRYVQMMEDQ

-202 LREMFARGK
+202 LREMYARGK

-231 AEKLHTDAGHMRKL
+231 AEKLHTTAGAIRKL

-259 FQTLREQASG
+259 FQTLREQANG
-269 MAEKSMHTWAGM
+269 MAKKAMTTWTGM
-281 TMRMQSDWDQFA
+281 TMRMQSDWEQFA
-293 LKVMN
+293 QKVMN

-328 ANDIGQGMLTAFM
+328 ANDIGQGMLTAFL

-364 RDDGYGKN
+364 SDDGYGKT

-394 TALRLAGTVGMGA
+394 TALRLGRAVGMGA
-407 LRLGST
+407 FRLAAA
-413 PLRYTLATVG
+413 PVRYGLATVG

-429 RKRRPVMPG
+429 RKRQPVMPG
-438 ELPGRGGRFMNFLS
+438 ELPGRGGRFMKFLS

-465 NWPAGALAGGGSG
+465 NWPAAGLTGGGG
-478 GGNTL
+478 GNGGNTL
-483 IEEGGSGKKRRNGR
+483 IEDGGNGKKRRSGR

-536 GWFGKIPGLS
+536 GWFGKVPGLS

-558 LGLGKAA
+558 LGLGKVA

-574 LGRLGGGAFG
+574 LGRAGGGAFG

-654 GGNDNGSGQ
+654 GGNDNDNPSP
-663 AVQKAAARV
+663 QKAEARV
-672 ELVAPEGWDKR
+672 ELVAPPGWDAR
-683 SIDIDDSDMFGL
+683 SIDINDSDPFGL
-695 DLNFYSGGNYVPWG
+695 DLNFYSGGNYVPYG

>member
-1 MKNLKATL
+1 MKNLKASL
-9 IVDLLGNISTTS
+9 IVDLLGNISTKS

-45 VRRLGGDAEASSS
+45 VRRLGGEAEAGSSR
-58 QMRQAF
+58 MRQAF
-64 RGMRSGMHAVS
+64 RGIRGGIHAVS
-75 ADMDRLKLSAEG
+75 ADLDRLKLSAEG
-87 VFGSLTRL
+87 AFGKLTHL
-95 YGLIT
+95 YGLLT
-100 GGALVY
+100 GGAAVY
-106 GFKRLFLDPAV
+106 GFKRLFLDPAA

-132 DASATADTLKWAQK
+132 DASATADTIKWAQK

-161 YSTTRGYGMSDAES
+161 YAITRGYGMSDAES

-185 AGRHGWNK
+185 AGRHGWNR
-193 QQIEGASLQ
+193 QQVEGASLQ

-231 AEKLHTDAGHMRKL
+231 AEKLHTTTGAIRKL
-245 GEAGKLG
+245 GEEGKLG

-328 ANDIGQGMLTAFM
+328 ASDIGQGMLTAFM

-353 IKAARQALKQL
+353 IKAARLALKQL
-364 RDDGYGKN
+364 RDDGYGKT
-372 LDNIASGAKTLAKYL
+372 LDNIAGGAKTLAKYL

-394 TALRLAGTVGMGA
+394 TALRLAGAVGMGA
-407 LRLGST
+407 LRLGAT

-460 PVLVT
+460 PVFVT
-465 NWPAGALAGGGSG
+465 NWPAGALAGTGGN

-483 IEEGGSGKKRRNGR
+483 TEDGGSGKKRRNRR
-497 TKKGPGKGRGMST
+497 TRKGPGKGRGVST

-558 LGLGKAA
+558 LGLGKVA
-565 GWLGKGGKF
+565 GWLGKGSKF
-574 LGRLGGGAFG
+574 LGRFGGGAFG
-584 AALLAAPTLLDSQAT
+584 AALLAAPTLLDSQAS

-605 AVGSGIGAVAGGA
+605 AVGSGAGAVIGGA

-639 EYLGGWL
+639 DYLGGWL

-654 GGNDNGSGQ
+654 GSNDNSGQ

-672 ELVAPEGWDKR
+672 ELIAPEGWQAR
-683 SIDIDDSDMFGL
+683 SIDIDDSDPFGL
-695 DLNFYSGGNYVPWG
+695 DMNFYSGGNYVPYG

>member
-1 MKNLKATL
+1 MKNLKASL
-9 IVDLLGNISTTS
+9 IVDLLGNISTKS

-45 VRRLGGDAEASSS
+45 VRRLGGEAETSSS
-58 QMRQAF
+58 RMRQAF
-64 RGMRSGMHAVS
+64 RGMRGGIHAVS
-75 ADMDRLKLSAEG
+75 ADLDRLKLSAEG
-87 VFGSLTRL
+87 AFGKLTHL
-95 YGLIT
+95 YGLLT
-100 GGALVY
+100 GGAAVY
-106 GFKRLFLDPAV
+106 GFKRLFLDPAA

-132 DASATADTLKWAQK
+132 DASATADTIKWAQK

-161 YSTTRGYGMSDAES
+161 YAITRGYGMSDAES

-185 AGRHGWNK
+185 AGRHGWNR
-193 QQIEGASLQ
+193 QQVEGASLQ

-231 AEKLHTDAGHMRKL
+231 AEKLHTTTGAIRKL
-245 GEAGKLG
+245 GEEGKLG

-353 IKAARQALKQL
+353 IKAARLALKQL
-364 RDDGYGKN
+364 RDDGYGKT

-394 TALRLAGTVGMGA
+394 TALRMAGAVGMGA
-407 LRLGST
+407 LRLGAT

-429 RKRRPVMPG
+429 RKRRPVIPG
-438 ELPGRGGRFMNFLS
+438 EMPGRGGRFMNFLS

-460 PVLVT
+460 PVFVT
-465 NWPAGALAGGGSG
+465 NWPAGALAGTGGN

-483 IEEGGSGKKRRNGR
+483 TEDGGSGKKRRNRR
-497 TKKGPGKGRGMST
+497 TRKGPGKGRGVST

-558 LGLGKAA
+558 LGLGKVA
-565 GWLGKGGKF
+565 GWLGKGSKF

-584 AALLAAPTLLDSQAT
+584 AALLAAPTLLDSQAS

-605 AVGSGIGAVAGGA
+605 AVGSGAGAVIGGA

-625 VGTVIGSTVGSYLG
+625 VGAAIGSTVGSYLG
-639 EYLGGWL
+639 DYLGGWL

-654 GGNDNGSGQ
+654 GSNDNSGQ

-672 ELVAPEGWDKR
+672 ELIAPEGWQAR
-683 SIDIDDSDMFGL
+683 SIDIDDSDPFGL
-695 DLNFYSGGNYVPWG
+695 DMNFYSGGNYVPYG

>member
-1 MKNLKATL
+1 MKNLKASL
-9 IVDLLGNISTTS
+9 IVDLLGNISTKS

-45 VRRLGGDAEASSS
+45 VRRLGGEAETSSS
-58 QMRQAF
+58 RMRQAF
-64 RGMRSGMHAVS
+64 RGMRGGIHAVS
-75 ADMDRLKLSAEG
+75 ADLDRLKLSAEG
-87 VFGSLTRL
+87 AFGKLTHL
-95 YGLIT
+95 YGLLT
-100 GGALVY
+100 GGAAVY
-106 GFKRLFLDPAV
+106 GFKRLFLDPAA

-132 DASATADTLKWAQK
+132 DASATADTIKWAQK

-161 YSTTRGYGMSDAES
+161 YAITRGYGMSDAES

-185 AGRHGWNK
+185 AGRHGWNR
-193 QQIEGASLQ
+193 QQVEGASLQ

-231 AEKLHTDAGHMRKL
+231 AEKLHTTTGAIRKL
-245 GEAGKLG
+245 GEEGKLG

-341 SATEAVKWLVKQ
+341 SATEAVKWLVNQ
-353 IKAARQALKQL
+353 IKAARLALKQL
-364 RDDGYGKN
+364 RDDGYGKT

-394 TALRLAGTVGMGA
+394 TALRMAGAVGIGA
-407 LRLGST
+407 LRLGAT

-429 RKRRPVMPG
+429 RKRQPVMPG

-460 PVLVT
+460 PVFVT
-465 NWPAGALAGGGSG
+465 NWPAGALAGTGGN

-483 IEEGGSGKKRRNGR
+483 TEDGGRGKKRRNGR
-497 TKKGPGKGRGMST
+497 TKKGPDKGRGVST

-536 GWFGKIPGLS
+536 SWFGKIPGLS

-558 LGLGKAA
+558 LGLGKVA

-574 LGRLGGGAFG
+574 LGRFGGGAFG

-605 AVGSGIGAVAGGA
+605 AVGSGAGAVIGGA

-639 EYLGGWL
+639 DYLGGWL

-654 GGNDNGSGQ
+654 GSNDNSGQ

-672 ELVAPEGWDKR
+672 ELIAPEGWQAR
-683 SIDIDDSDMFGL
+683 SIDIDDSDPFGL
-695 DLNFYSGGNYVPWG
+695 DMNFYSGGNYVPYG

>member
-1 MKNLKATL
+1 MKNLKASL
-9 IVDLLGNISTTS
+9 IVDLLGNISTKS

-45 VRRLGGDAEASSS
+45 VRRLGGEAETSSS
-58 QMRQAF
+58 RMRQAF
-64 RGMRSGMHAVS
+64 RGMRGGIHAVS
-75 ADMDRLKLSAEG
+75 ADLDRLKLSAEG
-87 VFGSLTRL
+87 AFGKLTHL
-95 YGLIT
+95 YGLLT
-100 GGALVY
+100 GGAAVY
-106 GFKRLFLDPAV
+106 GFKRLFLDPAA

-132 DASATADTLKWAQK
+132 DASATADTIKWAQK

-161 YSTTRGYGMSDAES
+161 YAITRGYGMSDAES

-185 AGRHGWNK
+185 AGRHGWNR
-193 QQIEGASLQ
+193 QQVEGASLQ

-231 AEKLHTDAGHMRKL
+231 AEKLHTTTGAIRKL
-245 GEAGKLG
+245 GEEGKLG
-252 PETIRLL
+252 PEAIRLL

-328 ANDIGQGMLTAFM
+328 ANDIGQGMLTAFV

-353 IKAARQALKQL
+353 IKAARLALKQL
-364 RDDGYGKN
+364 RDDGYGKT

-394 TALRLAGTVGMGA
+394 TALRMAGAVGMGA
-407 LRLGST
+407 LRLGAT

-429 RKRRPVMPG
+429 RKRRPVIPG
-438 ELPGRGGRFMNFLS
+438 EMPGRGGRFMNFLS

-460 PVLVT
+460 PVFVT
-465 NWPAGALAGGGSG
+465 NWPAGALAGTGGN

-483 IEEGGSGKKRRNGR
+483 TEDGGSGKKRRNRR
-497 TKKGPGKGRGMST
+497 TRKGPGKGRGVST

-558 LGLGKAA
+558 LGLGKVA
-565 GWLGKGGKF
+565 GWLGKGSKF
-574 LGRLGGGAFG
+574 LGRFGGGAFG
-584 AALLAAPTLLDSQAT
+584 ATLLAAPTLLDSQAS

-618 LGTFAGP
+618 LGALAGG
-625 VGTVIGSTVGSYLG
+625 VGAVVGSTVGSYLG
-639 EYLGGWL
+639 DYLGGWL

-654 GGNDNGSGQ
+654 GSNDNSGQ

-672 ELVAPEGWDKR
+672 ELIAPEGWQAR
-683 SIDIDDSDMFGL
+683 SIDIDDSDPFGL
-695 DLNFYSGGNYVPWG
+695 DMNFYSGGNYVPYG

>member
-1 MKNLKATL
+1 MKNLKASL
-9 IVDLLGNISTTS
+9 IVDLLGNISTKS

-45 VRRLGGDAEASSS
+45 VRRLGGEAEAGSSR
-58 QMRQAF
+58 MRQAF
-64 RGMRSGMHAVS
+64 RGMRGGIHAVS
-75 ADMDRLKLSAEG
+75 ADLDRLKLSAEG
-87 VFGSLTRL
+87 AFGKLTHL
-95 YGLIT
+95 YGLLT
-100 GGALVY
+100 GGAAVY
-106 GFKRLFLDPAV
+106 GFKRLFLDPAA

-132 DASATADTLKWAQK
+132 DASATADTIKWAQK

-161 YSTTRGYGMSDAES
+161 YAITRGYGMSDAES

-185 AGRHGWNK
+185 AGRHGWNR
-193 QQIEGASLQ
+193 QQVEGASLQ

-231 AEKLHTDAGHMRKL
+231 AEKLHTTTGAIRKL
-245 GEAGKLG
+245 GEEGKLG

-328 ANDIGQGMLTAFM
+328 ANDIGQGMLTAFV

-364 RDDGYGKN
+364 RDDGYGKT
-372 LDNIASGAKTLAKYL
+372 LDNIAGGAKTLAKYL

-394 TALRLAGTVGMGA
+394 TALRMAGAVGMGA
-407 LRLGST
+407 LRLGAT

-460 PVLVT
+460 PVFVT

-483 IEEGGSGKKRRNGR
+483 IEDGGSSKKRRNGR
-497 TKKGPGKGRGMST
+497 TKKGPGKGRGVST
-510 VVTAGEEL
+510 VVTAGEAL

-546 KAGSLLSAAGSK
+546 KAGSLLSAAGNK
-558 LGLGKAA
+558 PGLGKVA
-565 GWLGKGGKF
+565 GWLGKGSKF
-574 LGRLGGGAFG
+574 LGRFGGGAFG
-584 AALLAAPTLLDSQAT
+584 AALLAAPTLLDSQAS

-605 AVGSGIGAVAGGA
+605 AVGSGAGAVIGGA

-639 EYLGGWL
+639 DYLGGWL

-654 GGNDNGSGQ
+654 GGNDNNNPPP
-663 AVQKAAARV
+663 QKAEARV
-672 ELVAPEGWDKR
+672 ELVAPPGWDAR
-683 SIDIDDSDMFGL
+683 SIDIDDSDPFGL
-695 DLNFYSGGNYVPWG
+695 DMNFYSGGNYVPYG

>member
-1 MKNLKATL
+1 MKNLKASL
-9 IVDLLGNISTTS
+9 IVDLLGNISTKS

-45 VRRLGGDAEASSS
+45 VRRLGGEAETSSS
-58 QMRQAF
+58 RMRQAF
-64 RGMRSGMHAVS
+64 RGMRGGIHAVS
-75 ADMDRLKLSAEG
+75 ADLDRLKLSAEG
-87 VFGSLTRL
+87 AFGKLTHL
-95 YGLIT
+95 YGLLT
-100 GGALVY
+100 GGAAVY
-106 GFKRLFLDPAV
+106 GFKRLFLDPAA

-132 DASATADTLKWAQK
+132 DASATADTIKWAQK

-161 YSTTRGYGMSDAES
+161 YAITRGYGMSDAES

-185 AGRHGWNK
+185 AGRHGWNR
-193 QQIEGASLQ
+193 QQVEGASLQ

-231 AEKLHTDAGHMRKL
+231 AEKLHTTTGAIRKL
-245 GEAGKLG
+245 GEEGKLG

-328 ANDIGQGMLTAFM
+328 ASDIGQGMLTAFM

-353 IKAARQALKQL
+353 IKAARLALKQL
-364 RDDGYGKN
+364 RDDGYGKT
-372 LDNIASGAKTLAKYL
+372 LDNIAGGAKTLAKYL

-394 TALRLAGTVGMGA
+394 TALRLAGAVGMGA
-407 LRLGST
+407 LRLGAT

-460 PVLVT
+460 PVFVT
-465 NWPAGALAGGGSG
+465 NWPAGALAGTGGN

-483 IEEGGSGKKRRNGR
+483 TEDGGSGKKRRNRR
-497 TKKGPGKGRGMST
+497 TRKGPGKGRGVST

-558 LGLGKAA
+558 LGLGKVA
-565 GWLGKGGKF
+565 GWLGKGSKF
-574 LGRLGGGAFG
+574 LGRFGGGAFG
-584 AALLAAPTLLDSQAT
+584 AALLAAPTLLDSQAS

-605 AVGSGIGAVAGGA
+605 AVGSGAGAVIGGA

-639 EYLGGWL
+639 DYLGGWL

-654 GGNDNGSGQ
+654 GGNDNNNPPP
-663 AVQKAAARV
+663 QKAEARV
-672 ELVAPEGWDKR
+672 ELVAPPGWDAR
-683 SIDIDDSDMFGL
+683 SIDIDDSDPFGL
-695 DLNFYSGGNYVPWG
+695 DMNFYSGGNYVPYG

>member
-1 MKNLKATL
+1 MKNLKASL
-9 IVDLLGNISTTS
+9 IVDLLGNISSKS

-45 VRRLGGDAEASSS
+45 VRRLGGDAEISSS
-58 QMRQAF
+58 RMRQAF

-106 GFKRLFLDPAV
+106 GFKRLFLDPASA
-117 HMESFQTRITSLNHG
+117 MENFKTRITSLNHG
-132 DASATADTLKWAQK
+132 DAAATDSTIKWARQ
-146 NTQQAPWSLNQILEE
+146 NTQEAPWSMSQILEE
-161 YSTTRGYGMSDAES
+161 YAVTRGYGMSDAES
-175 RRYVQMLEDQ
+175 RKYVHMLEDQ

-193 QQIEGASLQ
+193 QMIEGASLQ
-202 LREMFARGK
+202 LREMYARGK
-211 LQGQDANQLSGYG
+211 IQGQDANQLSGYG

-231 AEKLHTDAGHMRKL
+231 AEKLHTKASVIRDL
-245 GEAGKLG
+245 GEKGKLG
-252 PETIRLL
+252 PEAIRLL
-259 FQTLREQASG
+259 FQTLQEQANGAAKVASG
-269 MAEKSMHTWAGM
+269 TWTGM
-281 TMRMQSDWDQFA
+281 VMRMQSDWEQFA
-293 LKVMN
+293 QSVMDT
-298 GGPFKFLEKQLSGV
+298 GPFKFLETQMNGV
-312 LDQIAV
+312 LDTIAD
-318 MQKDGQLDEL
+318 MQKSGQFDGL
-328 ANDIGQGMLTAFM
+328 AKDVGEGMLSAFL
-341 SATEAVKWLVKQ
+341 SAKDAVAWLVEK

-364 RDDGYGKN
+364 RDDGYGKT
-372 LDNIASGAKTLAKYL
+372 LDNIANGAKTLAKYL

-394 TALRLAGTVGMGA
+394 TALRLGRAVGMGA
-407 LRLGST
+407 LRLGAT

-429 RKRRPVMPG
+429 RKRQPVMPG

-460 PVLVT
+460 PVFVT
-465 NWPAGALAGGGSG
+465 NWPAGALAGAGGN

-483 IEEGGSGKKRRNGR
+483 IEEGGSRKRRGGR
-497 TKKGPGKGRGMST
+497 TKKGPGKGRGIST

-558 LGLGKAA
+558 LGLGKVA
-565 GWLGKGGKF
+565 GWLGKGGKL
-574 LGRLGGGAFG
+574 LGRFGGGALG
-584 AALLAAPTLLDSQAT
+584 AALTAAPVLLDDQAT
-599 AHDKGA
+599 THDKGA
-605 AVGSGIGAVAGGA
+605 AVGSGIGMVAGGA
-618 LGTFAGP
+618 LGSFAGP
-625 VGTVIGSTVGSYLG
+625 VGTMIGSTVGSYLG

-654 GGNDNGSGQ
+654 GSDNGSGQ

-672 ELVAPEGWDKR
+672 ELVAPPGWDKR

-695 DLNFYSGGNYVPWG
+695 DLNFYSGGNYVPYG

>member
-1 MKNLKATL
+1 MKNLKASL

-58 QMRQAF
+58 RMRQAF
-64 RGMRSGMHAVS
+64 RGMRRGIHAVS

-106 GFKRLFLDPAV
+106 GFKRLFLDPASSL
-117 HMESFQTRITSLNHG
+117 ENFQTRITSLNHG
-132 DASATADTLKWAQK
+132 DAPATAGTINWARQ
-146 NTQQAPWSLNQILEE
+146 NTQQAPWSMSQILEE
-161 YSTTRGYGMSDAES
+161 YATTRGYGMSDAES
-175 RRYVQMLEDQ
+175 RRYVQMMEDQ

-202 LREMFARGK
+202 LREMYARGK

-231 AEKLHTDAGHMRKL
+231 AEKLHTTAGAIRKL

-259 FQTLREQASG
+259 FQTLREQANG
-269 MAEKSMHTWAGM
+269 MAKKAMTTWTGM
-281 TMRMQSDWDQFA
+281 TMRMQSDWEQFA
-293 LKVMN
+293 QKVMN

-328 ANDIGQGMLTAFM
+328 ANDIGQGMLTAFL

-364 RDDGYGKN
+364 SDDGYGKT

-394 TALRLAGTVGMGA
+394 TALRLGRAVGMGA
-407 LRLGST
+407 FRLAAA
-413 PLRYTLATVG
+413 PVRYGLATVG

-429 RKRRPVMPG
+429 RKRQPVMPG

-465 NWPAGALAGGGSG
+465 NWPAAGLTGGGG
-478 GGNTL
+478 GNGGNTL
-483 IEEGGSGKKRRNGR
+483 IEDGGNGKKRRSGR

-536 GWFGKIPGLS
+536 GWFGNVPGLS

-558 LGLGKAA
+558 LGLGKVA

-574 LGRLGGGAFG
+574 LGRAGGGAFG

-654 GGNDNGSGQ
+654 GGNDNDNPSP
-663 AVQKAAARV
+663 QKAEARV
-672 ELVAPEGWDKR
+672 ELVAPPGWDAR
-683 SIDIDDSDMFGL
+683 SIDINDSDPFGL
-695 DLNFYSGGNYVPWG
+695 DLNFYSGGNYVPYG

>member
-1 MKNLKATL
+1 MKNLKASL
-9 IVDLLGNISTTS
+9 IVDLLGNISTKS

-34 GQRGLGGVGTA
+34 GQRGLGGVGMA
-45 VRRLGGDAEASSS
+45 VRRLGGEAETGSSR
-58 QMRQAF
+58 MRQAF
-64 RGMRSGMHAVS
+64 RGMRGGIHAVS
-75 ADMDRLKLSAEG
+75 ADLDRLKLSAEG
-87 VFGSLTRL
+87 AFGKLTHL
-95 YGLIT
+95 YGLLT
-100 GGALVY
+100 GGAAVY
-106 GFKRLFLDPAV
+106 GFKRLFLDPAS
-117 HMESFQTRITSLNHG
+117 HMENFKTRITSLNHG
-132 DASATADTLKWAQK
+132 DAAATDSTIKWARQ
-146 NTQQAPWSLNQILEE
+146 NTQEAPWSMSQILEE
-161 YSTTRGYGMSDAES
+161 YAVTRGYGMSDAES
-175 RRYVQMLEDQ
+175 RKYVHMLEDQ

-202 LREMFARGK
+202 LREMYARGK
-211 LQGQDANQLSGYG
+211 IQGQDANQLSGYG

-231 AEKLHTDAGHMRKL
+231 AEKLHTKASVIREL
-245 GEAGKLG
+245 GEKGKLG
-252 PETIRLL
+252 PEAIKLL
-259 FQTLREQASG
+259 FQTLQEQAKGAAKVASG
-269 MAEKSMHTWAGM
+269 TWTGM
-281 TMRMQSDWDQFA
+281 VMRMQSDWEQFA
-293 LKVMN
+293 QQVMDTGPFRFLETQMN
-298 GGPFKFLEKQLSGV
+298 GI
-312 LDQIAV
+312 LDTVAD
-318 MQKDGQLDEL
+318 MQKSGQLDGL
-328 ANDIGQGMLTAFM
+328 AEDVGEGMLTAFL
-341 SATEAVKWLVKQ
+341 SAKDAVTWLVEK
-353 IKAARQALKQL
+353 IKAARLALKQL
-364 RDDGYGKN
+364 RDDGYGKT
-372 LDNIASGAKTLAKYL
+372 LDNIAGGAKTLAKYL

-394 TALRLAGTVGMGA
+394 TALRMAGAVGMGA
-407 LRLGST
+407 LRLGAT

-429 RKRRPVMPG
+429 RKRRPVIPG
-438 ELPGRGGRFMNFLS
+438 EMPGRGGRFMNFLS

-460 PVLVT
+460 PVFVT

-483 IEEGGSGKKRRNGR
+483 IEDGGSGKKRRNRR
-497 TKKGPGKGRGMST
+497 TKKGPGKGRGVST

-546 KAGSLLSAAGSK
+546 KAGSLLSAAGNK
-558 LGLGKAA
+558 LGLGKVT

-574 LGRLGGGAFG
+574 LGRFGGGAFG
-584 AALLAAPTLLDSQAT
+584 AAPTLFDSQAT

-646 TDAYQKIT
+646 IDAYQKIT
-654 GGNDNGSGQ
+654 GSNDNSGQ

-672 ELVAPEGWDKR
+672 ELIAPEGWQAR
-683 SIDIDDSDMFGL
+683 SIDINDSDPFGL
-695 DLNFYSGGNYVPWG
+695 DMNFYSGGNYVPYG

>member
-1 MKNLKATL
+1 MKNLKASL
-9 IVDLLGNISTTS
+9 IVDLLGNISTKS

-45 VRRLGGDAEASSS
+45 VRRLGGEAEAGSSR
-58 QMRQAF
+58 MRQAF
-64 RGMRSGMHAVS
+64 RGMRGGIHAVS
-75 ADMDRLKLSAEG
+75 ADLDRLKLSAEG
-87 VFGSLTRL
+87 AFGKLTHL
-95 YGLIT
+95 YGLLT
-100 GGALVY
+100 GGAAVY
-106 GFKRLFLDPAV
+106 GFKRLFLDPAA

-132 DASATADTLKWAQK
+132 DASATADTIKWAQK

-161 YSTTRGYGMSDAES
+161 YAITRGYGMSDAES

-185 AGRHGWNK
+185 AGRHGWNR
-193 QQIEGASLQ
+193 QQVEGASLQ

-231 AEKLHTDAGHMRKL
+231 AEKLHTTTGAIRKL
-245 GEAGKLG
+245 GEEGKLG

-298 GGPFKFLEKQLSGV
+298 GGPFKFLETQLSGV

-328 ANDIGQGMLTAFM
+328 ANDIGQGMLTAFT
-341 SATEAVKWLVKQ
+341 SARDAVTWLVKQ

-364 RDDGYGKN
+364 RDDGYGKT

-394 TALRLAGTVGMGA
+394 TALRMAGAVGMGA
-407 LRLGST
+407 LRLGAT

-429 RKRRPVMPG
+429 RKRRPVIPG
-438 ELPGRGGRFMNFLS
+438 EMPGRGGRFMNFLS

-460 PVLVT
+460 PVFVT
-465 NWPAGALAGGGSG
+465 NWPAGALAGAGGN

-483 IEEGGSGKKRRNGR
+483 TEDGGRGKKRRNGR
-497 TKKGPGKGRGMST
+497 TKKGPGKGRGVST
-510 VVTAGEEL
+510 VVTAGEAL

-546 KAGSLLSAAGSK
+546 KAGSLLSAAGNK
-558 LGLGKAA
+558 PGLGKVA
-565 GWLGKGGKF
+565 GWLGKGSKF
-574 LGRLGGGAFG
+574 LGRFGGGAFG
-584 AALLAAPTLLDSQAT
+584 AALLAAPTLLDSQAS

-605 AVGSGIGAVAGGA
+605 AVGSGAGAVIGGA

-639 EYLGGWL
+639 DYLGGWL

-654 GGNDNGSGQ
+654 GGNDNNNPPP
-663 AVQKAAARV
+663 QKAEARV
-672 ELVAPEGWDKR
+672 ELVAPPGWDAR
-683 SIDIDDSDMFGL
+683 SIDIDDSDPFGL
-695 DLNFYSGGNYVPWG
+695 DLNFYSGGNYVPYG

>member
-1 MKNLKATL
+1 MKNLKASL
-9 IVDLLGNISTTS
+9 IVDLLGNISSKS

-34 GQRGLGGVGTA
+34 GHRGLGGVGTA
-45 VRRLGGDAEASSS
+45 VRRLGGDAEVTSSR
-58 QMRQAF
+58 MRQAF
-64 RGMRSGMHAVS
+64 RGMRGGIHAVS
-75 ADMDRLKLSAEG
+75 ADLDRLALSAQG
-87 VFGSLTRL
+87 AFGKLTHL
-95 YGLIT
+95 YGLLT

-193 QQIEGASLQ
+193 QQVEGASLQ

-231 AEKLHTDAGHMRKL
+231 AEKLHTTAGAIRDL
-245 GEAGKLG
+245 GEKGKLG

-364 RDDGYGKN
+364 RDDGYGKT

-394 TALRLAGTVGMGA
+394 TALRFGRAVGLGA
-407 LRLGST
+407 LRLGAT

-460 PVLVT
+460 PVFVT
-465 NWPAGALAGGGSG
+465 NWPAGALAGGGG
-478 GGNTL
+478 NGGNTL
-483 IEEGGSGKKRRNGR
+483 IEEGGGKKRRSGR
-497 TKKGPGKGRGMST
+497 TKKGPGKGRGVST

-536 GWFGKIPGLS
+536 GWFGKVPGLS

-558 LGLGKAA
+558 LGLGKVA
-565 GWLGKGGKF
+565 GWLGKGGKL
-574 LGRLGGGAFG
+574 LGRFGGGVFG
-584 AALLAAPTLLDSQAT
+584 AALLAAPTLLDSQAS

-605 AVGSGIGAVAGGA
+605 AVGSGVGAVVGGT
-618 LGTFAGP
+618 LGTLAGP
-625 VGTVIGSTVGSYLG
+625 VGAAIGSTVGSYLG
-639 EYLGGWL
+639 DYLGGWL

-654 GGNDNGSGQ
+654 GNDNGSGQ

-672 ELVAPEGWDKR
+672 ELVAPPGWDKR

-695 DLNFYSGGNYVPWG
+695 DLNFYSGGNYVPYG

>member
-1 MKNLKATL
+1 MKNLKASL
-9 IVDLLGNISTTS
+9 IVDLLGNISTKS

-45 VRRLGGDAEASSS
+45 VRRLGGEAEAGSSR
-58 QMRQAF
+58 MRQAF
-64 RGMRSGMHAVS
+64 RGMRGGIHAVS
-75 ADMDRLKLSAEG
+75 ADLDRLKLSAEG
-87 VFGSLTRL
+87 AFGKLTHL
-95 YGLIT
+95 YGLLT
-100 GGALVY
+100 GGAAVY
-106 GFKRLFLDPAV
+106 GFKRLFLDPAS
-117 HMESFQTRITSLNHG
+117 HMENFKTRITSLNHG
-132 DASATADTLKWAQK
+132 DAAATDSTIKWARQ
-146 NTQQAPWSLNQILEE
+146 NTQEAPWSMSQILEE
-161 YSTTRGYGMSDAES
+161 YAVTRGYGMSDAES
-175 RRYVQMLEDQ
+175 RKYVHMLEDQ

-202 LREMFARGK
+202 LREMYARGK
-211 LQGQDANQLSGYG
+211 IQGQDANQLSGYG

-231 AEKLHTDAGHMRKL
+231 AEKLHTKASVIREL
-245 GEAGKLG
+245 GEKGKLG
-252 PETIRLL
+252 PEAIKLL
-259 FQTLREQASG
+259 FQTLQEQAKGAAKVASG
-269 MAEKSMHTWAGM
+269 TWTGM
-281 TMRMQSDWDQFA
+281 VMRMQSDWEQFA
-293 LKVMN
+293 QQVMDT
-298 GGPFKFLEKQLSGV
+298 GPFKFLEKQLSGV

-364 RDDGYGKN
+364 RDDGYGKT
-372 LDNIASGAKTLAKYL
+372 LDNIAGGAKTLAKYL

-394 TALRLAGTVGMGA
+394 TALRMAGAVGMGA
-407 LRLGST
+407 LRLGAT

-429 RKRRPVMPG
+429 RKRRPVIPG
-438 ELPGRGGRFMNFLS
+438 EMPGRGGRFMNFLS
-452 GVNPAAVQ
+452 GVNSAAVQ
-460 PVLVT
+460 PVFVT

-483 IEEGGSGKKRRNGR
+483 IEDGGNGKKRRSGR
-497 TKKGPGKGRGMST
+497 TKKGPGKGRGIST

-518 AESAAK
+518 AEGAAK

-546 KAGSLLSAAGSK
+546 KAGSLLSAAGNK
-558 LGLGKAA
+558 PGLGKVA
-565 GWLGKGGKF
+565 GWLGKGSKF
-574 LGRLGGGAFG
+574 LGRFGGGAFG
-584 AALLAAPTLLDSQAT
+584 AALLAAPTLLDSQAS

-605 AVGSGIGAVAGGA
+605 AVGSGAGAVIGGA

-639 EYLGGWL
+639 DYLGGWL

-654 GGNDNGSGQ
+654 GGNDNNNPPP
-663 AVQKAAARV
+663 QKAEARV
-672 ELVAPEGWDKR
+672 ELVAPPGWDAR
-683 SIDIDDSDMFGL
+683 SIDIDDSDPFGL
-695 DLNFYSGGNYVPWG
+695 DMNFYSGGNYVPYG

>member
-1 MKNLKATL
+1 MKNLKASL
-9 IVDLLGNISTTS
+9 IVDLLGNISTKS

-45 VRRLGGDAEASSS
+45 VRRLGGEAEAGSSR
-58 QMRQAF
+58 MRQAF
-64 RGMRSGMHAVS
+64 RGMRGGIHAVS
-75 ADMDRLKLSAEG
+75 ADLDRLKLSAEG
-87 VFGSLTRL
+87 AFSKLTHL
-95 YGLIT
+95 YGLLT
-100 GGALVY
+100 GGAAVY
-106 GFKRLFLDPAV
+106 GFKRLFLDPAA

-132 DASATADTLKWAQK
+132 DASATADTIKWAQK

-161 YSTTRGYGMSDAES
+161 YSITRGYGMSDAES
-175 RRYVQMLEDQ
+175 RRYVQMMEDQ
-185 AGRHGWNK
+185 AGRHGWNR
-193 QQIEGASLQ
+193 QQVEGASLQ

-231 AEKLHTDAGHMRKL
+231 AEKLHTTTGAVRKL
-245 GEAGKLG
+245 GEEGKLG

-298 GGPFKFLEKQLSGV
+298 GGPFKFLETRMSGI

-364 RDDGYGKN
+364 RDDGYGRT
-372 LDNIASGAKTLAKYL
+372 LDNIAGGAKTLAKYL

-394 TALRLAGTVGMGA
+394 TALRMAGAVGMGA
-407 LRLGST
+407 LRLGAT

-438 ELPGRGGRFMNFLS
+438 EVPGRGGRFMNFLS

-460 PVLVT
+460 PVFVT
-465 NWPAGALAGGGSG
+465 NWPAGALAGAGGN

-483 IEEGGSGKKRRNGR
+483 AEGGGSGKKRRNRR
-497 TKKGPGKGRGMST
+497 TRKGPGKGRGVST
-510 VVTAGEEL
+510 VVTAGEAL

-546 KAGSLLSAAGSK
+546 KAGSLLSAAGNK
-558 LGLGKAA
+558 LGLGKVA
-565 GWLGKGGKF
+565 GWLGKGSKF
-574 LGRLGGGAFG
+574 LGRFGGGAFG
-584 AALLAAPTLLDSQAT
+584 ATLLAAPTLLDSQAS

-618 LGTFAGP
+618 LGALAGG
-625 VGTVIGSTVGSYLG
+625 VGAVVGSTVGSYLG
-639 EYLGGWL
+639 DYLGGWL

-654 GGNDNGSGQ
+654 GNNDNSGQ

-672 ELVAPEGWDKR
+672 ELVAPPGWDAR
-683 SIDIDDSDMFGL
+683 SIDIDDSDPFGL
-695 DLNFYSGGNYVPWG
+695 DLNFYSGGNYVPYG